1 MFSDRGGM
9 KFFILLILIG
19 FQHAQANDCF
29 CEVEAFQP
37 LTVSAKAGVFPISK
51 YKLSY
56 YGAIDEKSQ
65 RDCRRECQTTAM
77 KDYDAE
83 TLRNQLT
90 PWIEQLQAGGM
101 AGTSCSGPVD
111 FKIPV
116 RVKARIGDYSL
127 GYAHRTMVFIHH
139 EKSCI

>member
-1 MFSDRGGM
+1 M
-9 KFFILLILIG
+9 KVFIFLALIT

-29 CEVEAFQP
+29 CEVEALQP
-37 LTVSAKAGVFPISK
+37 LTVSSQAGVFPISK

-83 TLRNQLT
+83 VLKNQIK
-90 PWIEQLQAGGM
+90 PWIDQLQVSGLAGN
-101 AGTSCSGPVD
+101 SCSGPVD

-127 GYAHRTMVFIHH
+127 GYAHHTMVFVHH

>member
-1 MFSDRGGM
+1 M
-9 KFFILLILIG
+9 KLFLLLILST
-19 FQHAQANDCF
+19 FQVALANDCF

-83 TLRNQLT
+83 TLRGQLLA
-90 PWIEQLQAGGM
+90 WIEQLQSSGM
-101 AGTSCSGPVD
+101 AGNSCSGPVD
-111 FKIPV
+111 FKVPV

-127 GYAHRTMVFIHH
+127 GYAHQTMVFVHH
-139 EKSCI
+139 EKSCL